1 MAMRWVA
8 EHSPGTAP
16 AEWPPQGWTEMDP
29 LGTLLVSLGTLIV
42 LDLAALQLGG
52 PRRPRSRTRA
62 TRSR

>member
-1 MAMRWVA
+1 MA
-8 EHSPGTAP
+8 TK
-16 AEWPPQGWTEMDP
+16 GWTEMDP

-52 PRRPRSRTRA
+52 PRRSRTRTRA